1 MSYGIPRLNSF
12 MSFCDYMQKKRVM
25 ERRPNVIPSP
35 KKCRWLNNKKSFS
48 FFFFSFFFFFKS
60 VEYLSWKDCY
70 IQSLYGIS
78 FSSWKEKRDKNDE
91 IHKFKRREVNPLL
104 FLPHLYENRFC
115 WRATQLPWLA
125 NLICFLFLL
134 QVCVLPPFFQ
144 MIFSVFFFP
153 LLLLGRFHGRYVN
166 DSTCWM
172 CIVYGRV
179 CIDRKTLPTTSWS
192 SRYHHP
198 PPPHTSNS

>member
-134 QVCVLPPFFQ
+134 QVCVLPPFFFKWFLVCF
-144 MIFSVFFFP
+144 FSPAVVGSF
-153 LLLLGRFHGRYVN
+153 
-166 DSTCWM
+166 
-172 CIVYGRV
+172 
-179 CIDRKTLPTTSWS
+179 SWS
-192 SRYHHP
+192 ICQWLDVLDVYSVWESLYRSENTSNHQLVVALP
-198 PPPHTSNS
+198 PPAAAAHL